1 MDSIEL
7 QKQRK
12 KVFELLKKFIT
23 EVLGEDIVDELEITE
38 YSTFTK
44 DLEMDSI
51 EIVALAE
58 KVKNYYND
66 DMDFNGWIATLEM
79 DQLINLRI
87 IDIINF
93 IIDATNKDK

>member
-7 QKQRK
+7 QKQK
-12 KVFELLKKFIT
+12 KEVFELLKKFIT
-23 EVLGEDIVDELEITE
+23 EVLGEDIADELDITE
-38 YSTFTK
+38 DSTFTK

-58 KVKNYYND
+58 KVRNHYND
-66 DMDFNGWIATLEM
+66 DMDFNGWIATLDM

-93 IIDATNKDK
+93 IINATNSNK

>member
-7 QKQRK
+7 QNQK
-12 KVFELLKKFIT
+12 KEVFELLKKFIT
-23 EVLGEDIVDELEITE
+23 EVLGEDIVDELKITE

-66 DMDFNGWIATLEM
+66 DMDFNGWVATLDM

>member
-7 QKQRK
+7 QKQK
-12 KVFELLKKFIT
+12 IEIFELLKNFIT
-23 EVLGEDIVDELEITE
+23 EVLGEDVADELDITE
-38 YSTFTK
+38 NSTFTK

-58 KVKNYYND
+58 KVRNHYND
-66 DMDFNGWIATLEM
+66 DMDFNGWIATLDM

-93 IIDATNKDK
+93 IINATNSNK

>member
-7 QKQRK
+7 QKQK
-12 KVFELLKKFIT
+12 KEIFELLKKFIT
-23 EVLGEDIVDELEITE
+23 EVLGEDIADELDITE
-38 YSTFTK
+38 DSTFTK

-58 KVKNYYND
+58 KVRNHYND
-66 DMDFNGWIATLEM
+66 DMDFNGWIATLDM

-93 IIDATNKDK
+93 IINATNSNK

>member
-7 QKQRK
+7 QNQK
-12 KVFELLKKFIT
+12 KEVFELLKKFIT

-66 DMDFNGWIATLEM
+66 DMDFNGWVATLDM